1 MQGDGEIIPVGKI
14 ENAILMLRGQRVIID
29 ADLARLYRVTT
40 KRLNQQVQR
49 NIERF
54 PEDFMFQLSFGE
66 AKSLR
71 SQSATL
77 NEASANSRLQIA
89 TLKHG
94 GNIKYR
100 PYAFT
105 EHGAIMAASVLKT
118 EQAVKVS
125 VYVVRAFVKLR
136 EMLSA
141 HKELA
146 AKLAELEGKF
156 DKHDEQI
163 MCLIEAIRQLMA
175 PPPDPKRKPIGYASE
190 MKS

>member
-1 MQGDGEIIPVGKI
+1 MPDNSEIVPIGEI
-14 ENAILMLRGQRVIID
+14 EQRILLIRGQRVIID
-29 ADLARLYRVTT
+29 ADLARLYDVST
-40 KRLNQQVQR
+40 KQLNQAIRR

-54 PEDFMFQLSFGE
+54 PDDFMLQLTWDE
-66 AKSLR
+66 AQRLR
-71 SQSATL
+71 SQIVTL
-77 NEASANSRLQIA
+77 NVTHTGGEAPRRGQ
-89 TLKHG
+89 HM
-94 GNIKYR
+94 KYR

-146 AKLAELEGKF
+146 AKLAELERKL
-156 DKHDEQI
+156 DKHDGQI
-163 MCLIEAIRQLMA
+163 VCLIEAIRQLMT
-175 PPPDPKRKPIGYASE
+175 PPPEPKRKPIGFASE
-190 MKS
+190 R